1 VLTCQPALHDATLL
15 HATSNWACAH
25 VRSVFLEASFFMK
38 SQPDAAGRTAAE
50 VVTQLPVPSRLGMLR
65 FERLNEAN
73 WALLYLDPNCE
84 KQFGL
89 PAVELCALIGSPYA
103 SLMEP
108 EARYQLHDAVQLQ
121 LNNSPYYLVRYTLHT
136 NKGALGVLEL
146 GEGYKQHN
154 RHLLR
159 GYLMVVDG
167 LFDDS
172 EQQFGPDLETQNSR
186 LQIALELN
194 QRAQHEQL
202 LHLERVRAQQ
212 GLILRLARHRYSTSN
227 SLQEAAG
234 LITKSACEIYDIAC
248 ASIWNLVDQRLEPIA
263 EYRRSTGEYL
273 LPEPI
278 DASVFPSYLEA
289 LHNSRAIDANDAQ
302 HDPRTRE
309 MADSFRPRDISA
321 ILDASIRI
329 DGQVVGVLCLEQT
342 GTPRE
347 WQSDEIAFAGE
358 LADQFAQ
365 VISNH
370 NRRTATSALHL
381 FQRAVEQSANAFL
394 LVNCDGVVEYVNP
407 SFTAITQYTTEEVH
421 GQRLSELPALEN
433 LNELLLDANSSLTKS
448 NSWQGE
454 FKSRRKNLEPYWGQ
468 LSISKVY
475 GDNRELTH
483 YIGIY
488 EDITQSKLAQ
498 QRIERLAYTDNLT
511 NLGNRPAFIR
521 NLDERF
527 ARDCDIPISLLLVDI
542 DNFKRI
548 NDSLGHQTGDKLL
561 ISLARRLR
569 NSLNPSG
576 ILARFASNEFAILL
590 DDTDLDAGQ
599 QVASSVL
606 RTLDKPMFV
615 DNQLIS
621 VTASVGLACAP
632 LHGHDPQTLM
642 KNAGLAL
649 HKAKANG
656 KHQVQVFTEALNAEA
671 SYKLFV
677 ENNLRRALT
686 QNELEV
692 FYQPKLCLRTG
703 RLLGMEALLRWNH
716 PERGMIRPDQ
726 FISVAEETG
735 LIIPIGKWVAR
746 QACRMSKE
754 LTAAGFGRLQVAIN
768 LSPKQFSDPELVA
781 SIATI
786 LQEEN
791 LDASLL
797 ELELTE
803 GLLLEATED
812 TRQQLDSLKKLGL
825 SLAMDDFGT
834 GYSSF
839 SYLKKFPI
847 DVIKIDRSFIRDIP
861 DDQDDMEI
869 TSAVIAMAHNL
880 KLKVVAEGIETAEQ
894 LAFLRRHRC
903 DVGQGY
909 LFDRPIPGEELVEK
923 LRRYPRGPL
932 A

>member
-1 VLTCQPALHDATLL
+1 
-15 HATSNWACAH
+15 
-25 VRSVFLEASFFMK
+25 MK
-38 SQPDAAGRTAAE
+38 SQPDATSRSVAE

-65 FERLNEAN
+65 FERLNEAS
-73 WALLYLDPNCE
+73 WAMLFLDPGCE
-84 KQFGL
+84 RQFGL
-89 PAVELCALIGSPYA
+89 AAVELCALVGSPYA

-108 EARYQLHDAVQLQ
+108 EARYKLHDAIQAQLAER
-121 LNNSPYYLVRYTLHT
+121 PYYLVRYTLHSSQGPL
-136 NKGALGVLEL
+136 NLLEL
-146 GEGYKQHN
+146 GEAYKQHT
-154 RHLLR
+154 RQLLR
-159 GYLMVVDG
+159 GYLLVLGTQPGEAAD
-167 LFDDS
+167 LSPS
-172 EQQFGPDLETQNSR
+172 ELETRNNR
-186 LQIALELN
+186 LQIALQLN
-194 QRAQHEQL
+194 QQAQQEQL
-202 LHLERVRAQQ
+202 EHLERVRAQQ
-212 GLILRLARHRYSTSN
+212 DLILRLARQRYSAEN
-227 SLQEAAG
+227 SLQEAAE
-234 LITKSACEIYDIAC
+234 LITRSACEIYRIDC
-248 ASIWNLVDQRLEPIA
+248 ASIWYLEEQRLEPISA
-263 EYRRSTGEYL
+263 FYRESQAHC

-278 DASVFPSYLEA
+278 DASRFPDYLEA
-289 LHNSRAIDANDAQ
+289 LHTSRAIDAHNAN

-309 MADSFRPRDISA
+309 MAESLRPRDINA
-321 ILDASIRI
+321 MLDASIRI
-329 DGQVVGVLCLEQT
+329 DGQVVGVLCLEQS
-342 GTPRE
+342 GSPRA

-365 VISNH
+365 VINNH
-370 NRRTATSALHL
+370 KRRTATSALHL

-394 LVNCDGVVEYVNP
+394 LVNRDGVVEYVNP
-407 SFTAITQYTTEEVH
+407 SFTAITQYSTEEVH
-421 GQRLSELPALEN
+421 GHRLSELSALEN
-433 LNELLLDANSSLTKS
+433 LSELLFDSPSSLAMG

-511 NLGNRPAFIR
+511 SLGNRPAFIR
-521 NLDERF
+521 SLDERF
-527 ARDCDIPISLLLVDI
+527 ERDSDSPICLLLVDI

-569 NSLNPSG
+569 NSLSPGGS
-576 ILARFASNEFAILL
+576 LARFASNEFAVLL
-590 DDTDLDAGQ
+590 EDTALESGQ
-599 QVASSVL
+599 QTAQLLL

-615 DNQLIS
+615 DNQLIN
-621 VTASVGLACAP
+621 VTGSVGLACAP
-632 LHGHDPQTLM
+632 LHGRDPQTLM

-692 FYQPKLCLRTG
+692 FYQPKLCLRSG
-703 RLLGMEALLRWNH
+703 RLLGLEALLRWNH

-746 QACRMSKE
+746 QACRMSQE
-754 LTAAGFGRLQVAIN
+754 LSAMGLGNLQVAIN
-768 LSPKQFSDPELVA
+768 LSPKQFSDPDLVA
-781 SIATI
+781 SIANI
-786 LQEEN
+786 LKEEA
-791 LDASLL
+791 LPPHLL

-812 TRQQLDSLKKLGL
+812 THRQLDQLKQLGL
-825 SLAMDDFGT
+825 TLAMDDFGT
-834 GYSSF
+834 GYSSL

-847 DVIKIDRSFIRDIP
+847 DIIKIDRSFIHEIP
-861 DDQDDMEI
+861 DNQDDMEI
-869 TSAVIAMAHNL
+869 TSAVVAMAHNL
-880 KLKVVAEGIETAEQ
+880 KLKVVAEGIETAAQ

-909 LFDRPIPGEELVEK
+909 LFDRPIPGAELIAK
-923 LRRYPRGPL
+923 LQRYPRGPI

>member
-1 VLTCQPALHDATLL
+1 
-15 HATSNWACAH
+15 
-25 VRSVFLEASFFMK
+25 MK
-38 SQPDAAGRTAAE
+38 SQPDVARMAAE

-65 FERLNEAN
+65 FERLNEAS

-84 KQFGL
+84 RQFGL
-89 PAVELCALIGSPYA
+89 PAVELCALIGTPYA

-108 EARYQLHDAVQLQ
+108 QARYQLHDAIQQQLTQ
-121 LNNSPYYLVRYTLHT
+121 SSHYLVRYTLHT
-136 NKGALGVLEL
+136 SDGPLSLLEM
-146 GEGYKQHN
+146 GEAYKQHN

-167 LFDDS
+167 LFSDTAA
-172 EQQFGPDLETQNSR
+172 PAPTADLENQNSR

-194 QRAQHEQL
+194 QRAQQEQL
-202 LHLERVRAQQ
+202 QHLERVRAQQ
-212 GLILRLARHRYSTSN
+212 ELILLLARQRYTTPN
-227 SLQEAAG
+227 SLQEAAE
-234 LITKSACEIYDIAC
+234 LITRSACDIYRIDC
-248 ASIWNLVDQRLEPIA
+248 ASIWHLEGQHLVPISAYHRADQQHRLPQA
-263 EYRRSTGEYL
+263 
-273 LPEPI
+273 I
-278 DASVFPSYLEA
+278 DASGFPDYLEA
-289 LHNSRAIDANDAQ
+289 LHSSRAIDATHAQ
-302 HDPRTRE
+302 RDPRTRE
-309 MADSFRPRDISA
+309 MAESLRANDIHA
-321 ILDASIRI
+321 MLDASIRV
-329 DGQVVGVLCLEQT
+329 DGQVVGVLCLEQS
-342 GTPRE
+342 GSSRA

-365 VISNH
+365 VINNH

-407 SFTAITQYTTEEVH
+407 SFTAITQYSAEEVH
-421 GQRLSELPALEN
+421 GHRLAQLPALEN
-433 LNELLLDANSSLTKS
+433 LSELLFDAPSALAKS

-488 EDITQSKLAQ
+488 EDITQTKLAQ

-527 ARDCDIPISLLLVDI
+527 ARDSDSPISLLLVDI

-569 NSLNPSG
+569 NSLSSG
-576 ILARFASNEFAILL
+576 GSLARFASNEFAVLL
-590 DDTDLDAGQ
+590 DDADLETGQ
-599 QVASSVL
+599 QVASQL
-606 RTLDKPMFV
+606 LATLDKPMFV

-621 VTASVGLACAP
+621 VTGSVGLACAP
-632 LHGHDPQTLM
+632 LHGRDPQTLM
-642 KNAGLAL
+642 RNAGLAL

-686 QNELEV
+686 QNELDV
-692 FYQPKLCLRTG
+692 FYQPKLCLRSG

-716 PERGMIRPDQ
+716 PEKGMIRPDQ

-735 LIIPIGKWVAR
+735 LIIPIGKWIAR
-746 QACRMSKE
+746 QACRMSRQ
-754 LTAAGFGRLQVAIN
+754 LSAAGMGNLQVAIN
-768 LSPKQFSDPELVA
+768 LSPKQFSDPDLVT

-786 LQEEN
+786 LKEEQLPAN
-791 LDASLL
+791 LL

-812 TRQQLDSLKKLGL
+812 TRLQLDQLKSFGL
-825 SLAMDDFGT
+825 TLAMDDFGT
-834 GYSSF
+834 GYSSL

-847 DVIKIDRSFIRDIP
+847 DIIKIDRSFIHEIP
-861 DDQDDMEI
+861 DNQDDMGI

-909 LFDRPIPGEELVEK
+909 LFDRPIPGAELLTMLK
-923 LRRYPRGPL
+923 RYPRGPI

>member
-1 VLTCQPALHDATLL
+1 
-15 HATSNWACAH
+15 
-25 VRSVFLEASFFMK
+25 MK
-38 SQPDAAGRTAAE
+38 SQPDAASRMAAE

-73 WALLYLDPNCE
+73 WALLFLDPNCE
-84 KQFGL
+84 RQFGL
-89 PAVELCALIGSPYA
+89 PAAELCALVGSPYA

-108 EARYQLHDAVQLQ
+108 EARYQLHDSIQLQ
-121 LNNSPYYLVRYTLHT
+121 LANKPHYLVRYTLHT
-136 NKGALGVLEL
+136 SSGPLALLEL
-146 GEGYKQHN
+146 GEPYKQHN
-154 RHLLR
+154 RQLLR
-159 GYLMVVDG
+159 GYLLVVEALVGELLPDDG
-167 LFDDS
+167 
-172 EQQFGPDLETQNSR
+172 DLETQNNR
-186 LQIALELN
+186 LQAALELN
-194 QRAQHEQL
+194 QRAQQEQL
-202 LHLERVRAQQ
+202 QHLERVRAQQ
-212 GLILRLARHRYSTSN
+212 DLILRLARQRYSTN
-227 SLQEAAG
+227 NPLQEAG
-234 LITKSACEIYDIAC
+234 QLITRSACEIYGISGARL
-248 ASIWNLVDQRLEPIA
+248 WNLVGQRLESIA
-263 EYRRSTGEYL
+263 AYDVASDEYRQ
-273 LPEPI
+273 PAPI
-278 DASVFPSYLEA
+278 DISHYPNYLDA
-289 LHNSRAIDANDAQ
+289 LHTSRAVDVNDTAS
-302 HDPRTRE
+302 DPRTLE
-309 MADSFRPRDISA
+309 MADMLQAQGINA
-321 ILDASIRI
+321 VLDASIRI

-342 GTPRE
+342 GATRP

-365 VISNH
+365 VINNH
-370 NRRTATSALHL
+370 NRRAATSALHL

-407 SFTAITQYTTEEVH
+407 SFTAITQYSTEEVH
-421 GQRLSELPALEN
+421 GQRLSQLPALEN
-433 LNELLLDANSSLTKS
+433 LSEILFDAPSSLANS

-511 NLGNRPAFIR
+511 SLGNRPAFIR

-527 ARDCDIPISLLLVDI
+527 ARDSNTPISLLLVDI

-569 NSLNPSG
+569 NSLSPSG
-576 ILARFASNEFAILL
+576 SLARFASNEFAVLL
-590 DDTDLDAGQ
+590 DDTDLETGHQTAV
-599 QVASSVL
+599 QVL
-606 RTLDKPMFV
+606 KTLDKPMFV
-615 DNQLIS
+615 DNQLIN
-621 VTASVGLACAP
+621 VTGSVGLACAP
-632 LHGHDPQTLM
+632 LHGRDPQTLM

-716 PERGMIRPDQ
+716 PEKGMIRPDQ

-735 LIIPIGKWVAR
+735 LIIPIGKWIAR
-746 QACRMSKE
+746 QACRMTKTLS
-754 LTAAGFGRLQVAIN
+754 AAGLGQLQVAIN
-768 LSPKQFSDPELVA
+768 LSPKQFSDPDLVA
-781 SIATI
+781 SIAHI
-786 LQEEN
+786 LKEEA
-791 LDASLL
+791 LDPALL

-803 GLLLEATED
+803 GLLLEATDD
-812 TRQQLDSLKKLGL
+812 THQQLDQLKALGL
-825 SLAMDDFGT
+825 TLAMDDFGT
-834 GYSSF
+834 GYSSL

-847 DVIKIDRSFIRDIP
+847 DIIKIDRSFIHEIP
-861 DDQDDMEI
+861 DNQDDMEI

-894 LAFLRRHRC
+894 LSFLRRHRC

-909 LFDRPIPGEELVEK
+909 LFDRPIPSHELLRK
-923 LRRYPRGPL
+923 LKRYPRGPV

>member
-1 VLTCQPALHDATLL
+1 
-15 HATSNWACAH
+15 
-25 VRSVFLEASFFMK
+25 MK
-38 SQPDAAGRTAAE
+38 SQTDAAGRSAAE

-73 WALLYLDPNCE
+73 WALLFLDPNCE
-84 KQFGL
+84 KQLGL
-89 PAVELCALIGSPYA
+89 PAVDLCALIGSPYA

-108 EARYQLHDAVQLQ
+108 EARYQLHDDIQQQLAS
-121 LNNSPYYLVRYTLHT
+121 SPNYLIRYTLHSP
-136 NKGALGVLEL
+136 KGPLGLLEI
-146 GEGYKQHN
+146 GEAYKQHN

-159 GYLMVVDG
+159 GYFLIVEG
-167 LFDDS
+167 LVTSGEPVTDS
-172 EQQFGPDLETQNSR
+172 DLETRNLR

-194 QRAQHEQL
+194 QRAQRDQFA
-202 LHLERVRAQQ
+202 HLERVRAQQ
-212 GLILRLARHRYSTSN
+212 DLILRLTRHRYTTAN
-227 SLQEAAG
+227 TLLEAAE
-234 LITKSACEIYDIAC
+234 LITKSACDIYDVDHV
-248 ASIWNLVDQRLEPIA
+248 SIWNLNDKRLEPITDYSR
-263 EYRRSTGEYL
+263 ETGDYQSRTPVDISPYPTYL
-273 LPEPI
+273 Q
-278 DASVFPSYLEA
+278 A
-289 LHNSRAIDANDAQ
+289 LNTSRAIDASNIQ
-302 HDPRTRE
+302 TDPRTCE
-309 MADSFRPRDISA
+309 MAKSLNPGETKA
-321 ILDASIRI
+321 VLDASIRI
-329 DGQVVGVLCLEQT
+329 DGQVIGVLCLEESGST
-342 GTPRE
+342 RE

-365 VISNH
+365 VINNH
-370 NRRTATSALHL
+370 NRRAATNALHL

-394 LVNCDGVVEYVNP
+394 LVNCNGVVEYVNP
-407 SFTAITQYTTEEVH
+407 SFTAITQYSSEEVSGH
-421 GQRLSELPALEN
+421 KLSELPALEN
-433 LNELLLDANSSLTKS
+433 LNQLLLEANSSLTNS

-527 ARDCDIPISLLLVDI
+527 ARDTDTPMSLLLVDI

-569 NSLNPSG
+569 NTLSPSDV
-576 ILARFASNEFAILL
+576 LARFASNEFAVLI
-590 DDTDLDAGQ
+590 DNTDQEAGQ
-599 QVASSVL
+599 ATATQVLA
-606 RTLDKPMFV
+606 TLDKPMFV

-621 VTASVGLACAP
+621 VTGSVGLACAP
-632 LHGHDPQTLM
+632 LHGRDPQTLM

-692 FYQPKLCLRTG
+692 FYQPKLCLLTG

-716 PERGMIRPDQ
+716 PEKGMIRPDQ

-746 QACRMSKE
+746 QSCRMSKD
-754 LTAAGFGRLQVAIN
+754 LTAAGFGNLQVAIN
-768 LSPKQFSDPELVA
+768 VSPKQFSDPELVS
-781 SIATI
+781 SIAAI
-786 LQEEN
+786 LKEEE
-791 LDASLL
+791 LDPSLL

-861 DDQDDMEI
+861 DDEDDMEI

-880 KLKVVAEGIETAEQ
+880 KLKVVAEGIETAAQ
-894 LAFLRRHRC
+894 LTFLRRHRC

-909 LFDRPIPGEELVEK
+909 LFDRPIPGEELIEK
-923 LRRYPRGPL
+923 LKRYPRRPS

>member
-1 VLTCQPALHDATLL
+1 
-15 HATSNWACAH
+15 
-25 VRSVFLEASFFMK
+25 MK
-38 SQPDAAGRTAAE
+38 SQPDVARTASE

-65 FERLNEAN
+65 FERLNEAS

-84 KQFGL
+84 RQFGL
-89 PAVELCALIGSPYA
+89 PAVELCSLLGSPYA

-108 EARYQLHDAVQLQ
+108 QARYQLHDTIQQQLSA
-121 LNNSPYYLVRYTLHT
+121 SPHYQVRYTLHT
-136 NKGALGVLEL
+136 HDGPLNVLEL
-146 GEGYKQHN
+146 GEAYRQHN

-167 LFDDS
+167 LS
-172 EQQFGPDLETQNSR
+172 SSSAQMPAIDLEDQNSR

-194 QRAQHEQL
+194 QRAQKEQL
-202 LHLERVRAQQ
+202 QHLERVRAQQ
-212 GLILRLARHRYSTSN
+212 ELILLLARQRYSSGN
-227 SLQEAAG
+227 SLQEAAE
-234 LITKSACEIYDIAC
+234 LITRSACDIYQIDC
-248 ASIWNLVDQRLEPIA
+248 ASIWNLEGQRLIPISA
-263 EYRRSTGEYL
+263 YQRAKQRHH
-273 LPEPI
+273 LPQPI
-278 DASVFPSYLEA
+278 DASGFPDYLEA
-289 LHNSRAIDANDAQ
+289 LHTSRAIDATNAMR
-302 HDPRTRE
+302 DPRTRE
-309 MADSFRPRDISA
+309 MVESLRPMDIHA
-321 ILDASIRI
+321 MLDASIRI
-329 DGQVVGVLCLEQT
+329 DGQVVGVLCLEQSA
-342 GTPRE
+342 GTRE
-347 WQSDEIAFAGE
+347 WLSDEIAFAGE

-365 VISNH
+365 VINNH
-370 NRRTATSALHL
+370 NRRAATSALHL

-407 SFTAITQYTTEEVH
+407 SFTAITQYSTEEVH
-421 GQRLSELPALEN
+421 GHRLAQLPALEN
-433 LNELLLDANSSLTKS
+433 LSELLFDAPSSLAKS

-488 EDITQSKLAQ
+488 EDITQTKLAQ

-527 ARDCDIPISLLLVDI
+527 ARDSDTPISLLLVDI

-569 NSLNPSG
+569 NSLSAG
-576 ILARFASNEFAILL
+576 GSLARFASNEFAVLL
-590 DDTDLDAGQ
+590 DDTDLEAGQ
-599 QVASSVL
+599 QMAIQL
-606 RTLDKPMFV
+606 LTTLDKPMFV

-621 VTASVGLACAP
+621 VTGSVGLACAP
-632 LHGHDPQTLM
+632 LHGRDPQTLM
-642 KNAGLAL
+642 RNAGLAL

-656 KHQVQVFTEALNAEA
+656 KHQVQIFTEALNAEA

-686 QNELEV
+686 QNELDV
-692 FYQPKLCLRTG
+692 FYQPKLCLRSG

-716 PERGMIRPDQ
+716 PEKGMIRPDQ

-746 QACRMSKE
+746 QACRMSKQ
-754 LTAAGFGRLQVAIN
+754 LSAAGLGDLQVAIN
-768 LSPKQFSDPELVA
+768 LSPKQFSDPDLVA
-781 SIATI
+781 SIGTI
-786 LQEEN
+786 LREEQ
-791 LDASLL
+791 LPASLL

-812 TRQQLDSLKKLGL
+812 TRLQLDQLKSLGL
-825 SLAMDDFGT
+825 TLAMDDFGT
-834 GYSSF
+834 GYSSL

-847 DVIKIDRSFIRDIP
+847 DIIKIDRSFIHEIP
-861 DDQDDMEI
+861 DNQDDMEI

-880 KLKVVAEGIETAEQ
+880 KLKVVAEGIETAAQ

-909 LFDRPIPGEELVEK
+909 LFDRPIPGAELLNK
-923 LRRYPRGPL
+923 LKRYPRGPI

>member
-1 VLTCQPALHDATLL
+1 
-15 HATSNWACAH
+15 
-25 VRSVFLEASFFMK
+25 M
-38 SQPDAAGRTAAE
+38 
-50 VVTQLPVPSRLGMLR
+50 
-65 FERLNEAN
+65 
-73 WALLYLDPNCE
+73 
-84 KQFGL
+84 
-89 PAVELCALIGSPYA
+89 
-103 SLMEP
+103 
-108 EARYQLHDAVQLQ
+108 
-121 LNNSPYYLVRYTLHT
+121 
-136 NKGALGVLEL
+136 
-146 GEGYKQHN
+146 
-154 RHLLR
+154 
-159 GYLMVVDG
+159 
-167 LFDDS
+167 
-172 EQQFGPDLETQNSR
+172 
-186 LQIALELN
+186 
-194 QRAQHEQL
+194 
-202 LHLERVRAQQ
+202 
-212 GLILRLARHRYSTSN
+212 
-227 SLQEAAG
+227 
-234 LITKSACEIYDIAC
+234 
-248 ASIWNLVDQRLEPIA
+248 
-263 EYRRSTGEYL
+263 
-273 LPEPI
+273 
-278 DASVFPSYLEA
+278 
-289 LHNSRAIDANDAQ
+289 
-302 HDPRTRE
+302 
-309 MADSFRPRDISA
+309 
-321 ILDASIRI
+321 
-329 DGQVVGVLCLEQT
+329 
-342 GTPRE
+342 
-347 WQSDEIAFAGE
+347 
-358 LADQFAQ
+358 
-365 VISNH
+365 
-370 NRRTATSALHL
+370 
-381 FQRAVEQSANAFL
+381 
-394 LVNCDGVVEYVNP
+394 LVNCNGVVEYVNP
-407 SFTAITQYTTEEVH
+407 SFTAITQYSSEEVS
-421 GQRLSELPALEN
+421 GNKLSELPALEN
-433 LNELLLDANSSLTKS
+433 LNQLLLEANSSLTSS

-527 ARDCDIPISLLLVDI
+527 ARDTDTPMSLLLVDI

-569 NSLNPSG
+569 NTLSPTDV
-576 ILARFASNEFAILL
+576 LARFASNEFAVLL
-590 DDTDLDAGQ
+590 DNTGQEAGQ
-599 QVASSVL
+599 ATASQVLA
-606 RTLDKPMFV
+606 TLDKPMFV

-621 VTASVGLACAP
+621 VTGSVGLACAP
-632 LHGHDPQTLM
+632 LHGRDPQTLM

-692 FYQPKLCLRTG
+692 FYQPKLCLLTG

-716 PERGMIRPDQ
+716 PEKGMIRPDQ

-746 QACRMSKE
+746 QSCRMSKD
-754 LTAAGFGRLQVAIN
+754 LTAAGFGNLQVAIN
-768 LSPKQFSDPELVA
+768 VSPKQFSDPELVS
-781 SIATI
+781 SIAAI
-786 LQEEN
+786 LKEEQ
-791 LDASLL
+791 LDPSLL

-861 DDQDDMEI
+861 DDEDDMEI

-880 KLKVVAEGIETAEQ
+880 KLKVVAEGIETAAQ

-909 LFDRPIPGEELVEK
+909 LFDRPIPGEELIEK
-923 LRRYPRGPL
+923 LTRYPRRPS

>member
-1 VLTCQPALHDATLL
+1 
-15 HATSNWACAH
+15 
-25 VRSVFLEASFFMK
+25 MK
-38 SQPDAAGRTAAE
+38 SQPDVARMAAE

-65 FERLNEAN
+65 FERLNEAS

-84 KQFGL
+84 RQFGL
-89 PAVELCALIGSPYA
+89 PAVELCALLGTPYA

-108 EARYQLHDAVQLQ
+108 QARYQLHDIIQQQLTQ
-121 LNNSPYYLVRYTLHT
+121 SPHYLVRYTLHT
-136 NKGALGVLEL
+136 SDGPLSLLEM
-146 GEGYKQHN
+146 GEAYKQHN

-167 LFDDS
+167 LFS
-172 EQQFGPDLETQNSR
+172 ELPLPVPTEDLESQNSR

-194 QRAQHEQL
+194 QRAQQEQL
-202 LHLERVRAQQ
+202 QHLERVRAQQ
-212 GLILRLARHRYSTSN
+212 ELILLLARQRYTANN
-227 SLQEAAG
+227 SLQEAAE
-234 LITKSACEIYDIAC
+234 LITRSACDIYQIDC
-248 ASIWNLVDQRLEPIA
+248 ASIWNLEDQRLVPISA
-263 EYRRSTGEYL
+263 YHRDNQQHH

-278 DASVFPSYLEA
+278 DASRFPDYLEA
-289 LHNSRAIDANDAQ
+289 LQSSRAIDATNAMR
-302 HDPRTRE
+302 DPRTRE
-309 MADSFRPRDISA
+309 MAENLRNRDIHA
-321 ILDASIRI
+321 MLDASIRV
-329 DGQVVGVLCLEQT
+329 DGQVVGVLCLEQC
-342 GTPRE
+342 GSPRD
-347 WQSDEIAFAGE
+347 WQADEIAFAGE

-365 VISNH
+365 VINNH

-407 SFTAITQYTTEEVH
+407 SFTAITQYSAEEVH
-421 GQRLSELPALEN
+421 GHRLAQLPALEN
-433 LNELLLDANSSLTKS
+433 LSELLFDAPSSLAKS

-488 EDITQSKLAQ
+488 EDITQTKLAQ

-527 ARDCDIPISLLLVDI
+527 ARDSDSPISLLLVDI

-569 NSLNPSG
+569 NSLSASG
-576 ILARFASNEFAILL
+576 SLARFASNEFAVLL
-590 DDTDLDAGQ
+590 DDTDLESGQ
-599 QVASSVL
+599 QVASQL
-606 RTLDKPMFV
+606 LATLDKPMFV

-621 VTASVGLACAP
+621 VTGSVGLACAP
-632 LHGHDPQTLM
+632 LHGRDPQTLM
-642 KNAGLAL
+642 RNAGLAL

-686 QNELEV
+686 QNELDV
-692 FYQPKLCLRTG
+692 FYQPKLCLRSG

-716 PERGMIRPDQ
+716 PEKGMIRPDQ

-735 LIIPIGKWVAR
+735 LIIPIGKWIAR
-746 QACRMSKE
+746 QACRMSKQ
-754 LTAAGFGRLQVAIN
+754 LSAAGMGNLQVAIN
-768 LSPKQFSDPELVA
+768 LSPKQFSDPDLVA

-786 LQEEN
+786 LKEEELPAN
-791 LDASLL
+791 LL

-812 TRQQLDSLKKLGL
+812 TRLQLDQLKSFGL
-825 SLAMDDFGT
+825 TLAMDDFGT
-834 GYSSF
+834 GYSSL

-847 DVIKIDRSFIRDIP
+847 DIIKIDRSFIHEIP
-861 DDQDDMEI
+861 DNQDDMEI

-880 KLKVVAEGIETAEQ
+880 KLKVVAEGIETSEQ

-903 DVGQGY
+903 DVGHGY
-909 LFDRPIPGEELVEK
+909 LFDRPIPGAELLEK
-923 LRRYPRGPL
+923 LKRYPRGPI

>member
-1 VLTCQPALHDATLL
+1 
-15 HATSNWACAH
+15 
-25 VRSVFLEASFFMK
+25 MK
-38 SQPDAAGRTAAE
+38 SQPDAAGRTAVE

-65 FERLNEAN
+65 FERLNEAS

-84 KQFGL
+84 KQFGV
-89 PAVELCALIGSPYA
+89 PAVDLCALIGSPYA

-108 EARYQLHDAVQLQ
+108 EVRYQMHDSVQHQ
-121 LNNSPYYLVRYTLHT
+121 LADSPFYQIRYTLHCA
-136 NKGALGVLEL
+136 KGAISLLEV
-146 GEGYKQHN
+146 GEGYRQHN
-154 RHLLR
+154 RDLLR
-159 GYLMVVDG
+159 GYLMVVEG
-167 LFDDS
+167 LFADNDPS
-172 EQQFGPDLETQNSR
+172 NATDLDTQNNR
-186 LQIALELN
+186 LHVALELN
-194 QRAQHEQL
+194 QRAQQDQL
-202 LHLERVRAQQ
+202 QHLERVRAQQ
-212 GLILRLARHRYSTSN
+212 SLILRLARHRYSTHDSV
-227 SLQEAAG
+227 QEAAK
-234 LITKSACEIYDIAC
+234 LITQSACEIYDISS
-248 ASIWNLVDQRLEPIA
+248 ASIWDLSGSHLEPIA
-263 EYRRSTGEYL
+263 AFHRDTSEFIQPKG
-273 LPEPI
+273 I
-278 DASVFPSYLEA
+278 DLTNFPNYLEA
-289 LHNSRAIDANDAQ
+289 LHTSRAIDANDVM
-302 HDPRTRE
+302 HDPRTSE
-309 MADSFRPRDISA
+309 LAEKLRPKDINA

-329 DGQVVGVLCLEQT
+329 DGLVVGVLCLEQI
-342 GTPRE
+342 GISRP
-347 WQSDEIAFAGE
+347 WQSDEIAFSGE

-365 VISNH
+365 VINNH
-370 NRRTATSALHL
+370 NRRAATSALHL

-394 LVNCDGVVEYVNP
+394 LVNCNGVVEYVNP

-421 GQRLSELPALEN
+421 GHRLSELPALEN
-433 LNELLLDANSSLTKS
+433 LNELLIDANSSLDTS

-475 GDNRELTH
+475 GDDRELTH

-488 EDITQSKLAQ
+488 EDITQTKAAQ

-511 NLGNRPAFIR
+511 SLGNRPAFIR

-527 ARDCDIPISLLLVDI
+527 ARDSDTPISLLLVDI

-569 NSLNPSG
+569 NSLSPSG
-576 ILARFASNEFAILL
+576 SLARFASNEFAVLL
-590 DDTDLDAGQ
+590 DDTDVEAGMQ
-599 QVASSVL
+599 IAAQVL
-606 RTLDKPMFV
+606 KTLDKPMFV

-621 VTASVGLACAP
+621 VTGSVGLACAP
-632 LHGHDPQTLM
+632 IHGGDPQTLM

-692 FYQPKLCLRTG
+692 FYQPKLCLRSG

-716 PERGMIRPDQ
+716 PEKGMIRPDQ

-754 LTAAGFGRLQVAIN
+754 LTAAGLNHLHVAIN
-768 LSPKQFSDPELVA
+768 VSPKQFSDPDLVT
-781 SIATI
+781 SIANI
-786 LQEEN
+786 LKEER
-791 LDASLL
+791 LPATML

-803 GLLLEATED
+803 GLLLEATDD
-812 TRQQLDSLKKLGL
+812 TRQQLDFFKQLGL
-825 SLAMDDFGT
+825 TLAMDDFGT
-834 GYSSF
+834 GYSSL

-861 DDQDDMEI
+861 DNQDDMEI

-880 KLKVVAEGIETAEQ
+880 KLKVVAEGIETVEQ

-909 LFDRPIPGEELVEK
+909 LFDRPIPGSDLIDK

-932 A
+932 ADPLTC

>member
-1 VLTCQPALHDATLL
+1 
-15 HATSNWACAH
+15 
-25 VRSVFLEASFFMK
+25 MK
-38 SQPDAAGRTAAE
+38 SQPDVARLAAE

-65 FERLNEAN
+65 FERLNEAS

-84 KQFGL
+84 RQFGL
-89 PAVELCALIGSPYA
+89 PAVELCALIGTPYA

-108 EARYQLHDAVQLQ
+108 QARYQLHDTIQQQLTQ
-121 LNNSPYYLVRYTLHT
+121 SAHYLVRYTLHT
-136 NKGALGVLEL
+136 SEGPLSVLEM
-146 GEGYKQHN
+146 GEAYKQHN

-167 LFDDS
+167 LFS
-172 EQQFGPDLETQNSR
+172 EIPAPTAELESQNTR

-194 QRAQHEQL
+194 QHAQQVQL
-202 LHLERVRAQQ
+202 QHLERVRAQQ
-212 GLILRLARHRYSTSN
+212 ELILLLARQRYTTNN
-227 SLQEAAG
+227 SLQEAAE
-234 LITKSACEIYDIAC
+234 LITRSACDIYQIDC
-248 ASIWNLVDQRLEPIA
+248 ASIWNLEEQRLVPISAYNRADQRHH
-263 EYRRSTGEYL
+263 

-278 DASVFPSYLEA
+278 DASGFPDYLEA
-289 LHNSRAIDANDAQ
+289 LHTSRAIDATNAMR
-302 HDPRTRE
+302 DPRTRE
-309 MADSFRPRDISA
+309 MADSLRAKNIYA
-321 ILDASIRI
+321 MLDASIRI
-329 DGQVVGVLCLEQT
+329 DGQVVGVLCLEQ
-342 GTPRE
+342 GGSVRA
-347 WQSDEIAFAGE
+347 WQADEIAFAGE

-365 VISNH
+365 VINNH

-407 SFTAITQYTTEEVH
+407 SFTAITQYSAEEVH
-421 GQRLSELPALEN
+421 GHRLAHLPALEN
-433 LNELLLDANSSLTKS
+433 LSELLFDAPSSLAKS

-488 EDITQSKLAQ
+488 EDITQTKLAQ

-527 ARDCDIPISLLLVDI
+527 ARDSDTPISLLLVDI

-569 NSLNPSG
+569 NSLSAG
-576 ILARFASNEFAILL
+576 GSLARFASNEFAVLL
-590 DDTDLDAGQ
+590 DDTDQESGQ
-599 QVASSVL
+599 QVASQL
-606 RTLDKPMFV
+606 LATLDKPMFV

-621 VTASVGLACAP
+621 VTGSVGLACAP
-632 LHGHDPQTLM
+632 LHGRDPQTLM
-642 KNAGLAL
+642 RNAGLAL

-686 QNELEV
+686 QNELDV
-692 FYQPKLCLRTG
+692 FYQPKLCLRSG

-716 PERGMIRPDQ
+716 PEKGMIRPDQ

-746 QACRMSKE
+746 QSCRMSKQ
-754 LTAAGFGRLQVAIN
+754 LSAAGMGNLQVAIN
-768 LSPKQFSDPELVA
+768 LSPKQFSDPDLVA

-786 LQEEN
+786 LAEEG
-791 LDASLL
+791 LPADLL

-812 TRQQLDSLKKLGL
+812 TRLQLDQLKSLGL
-825 SLAMDDFGT
+825 TLAMDDFGT
-834 GYSSF
+834 GYSSL

-847 DVIKIDRSFIRDIP
+847 DIIKIDRSFIHEIP
-861 DDQDDMEI
+861 DNQDDMEI

-909 LFDRPIPGEELVEK
+909 LFDRPIPGSELMEK
-923 LRRYPRGPL
+923 LRRYPRGPI

>member
-1 VLTCQPALHDATLL
+1 
-15 HATSNWACAH
+15 
-25 VRSVFLEASFFMK
+25 MK
-38 SQPDAAGRTAAE
+38 SQPDAASRVAAE

-73 WALLYLDPNCE
+73 WAMLYLDPACE
-84 KQFGL
+84 RQFGL
-89 PAVELCALIGSPYA
+89 PAAELCALIDAPYA

-108 EARYQLHDAVQLQ
+108 EARYRLHDEIQLQ
-121 LNNSPYYLVRYTLHT
+121 LSNRGYYRVRYTLHT
-136 NKGALGVLEL
+136 QARALRLLEA
-146 GEGYKQHN
+146 GETFKQHN
-154 RHLLR
+154 RQLLR
-159 GYLMVVDG
+159 GFLTVLDD
-167 LFDDS
+167 DDS
-172 EQQFGPDLETQNSR
+172 DLDTDDLESRNNR
-186 LQIALELN
+186 LQLALQVN
-194 QRAQHEQL
+194 QRAQQEQL
-202 LHLERVRAQQ
+202 EHLERVRAQQ
-212 GLILRLARHRYSTSN
+212 DLILRLARQRYSSEN
-227 SLQEAAG
+227 SLLEAAQ
-234 LITKSACEIYDIAC
+234 LITRSACEIYKVDS
-248 ASIWNLVDQRLEPIA
+248 ASIWHLEEQRLEPISA
-263 EYRRSTGEYL
+263 WLRDEQAHR

-278 DASVFPSYLEA
+278 DASRFPDYLDA
-289 LHNSRAIDANDAQ
+289 LHASRAIDAHNAN
-302 HDPRTRE
+302 HDPRTRDLAE
-309 MADSFRPRDISA
+309 SLYADNNA
-321 ILDASIRI
+321 MLDASIRV

-342 GTPRE
+342 GQPRA

-365 VISNH
+365 VITNH
-370 NRRTATSALHL
+370 NRRTAASALHL
-381 FQRAVEQSANAFL
+381 FQRAVEQSASAFL
-394 LVNCDGVVEYVNP
+394 LVNRDGVVEYVNP
-407 SFTAITQYTTEEVH
+407 SFTAITQYSTEEVQGH
-421 GQRLSELPALEN
+421 HLAELPALEN
-433 LNELLLDANSSLTKS
+433 LSELLFDSPSSLAMG

-488 EDITQSKLAQ
+488 EDVTQTKLAQ

-521 NLDERF
+521 KLDERF
-527 ARDCDIPISLLLVDI
+527 ARDSENPICLLLVDI

-569 NSLNPSG
+569 NSLSVNG
-576 ILARFASNEFAILL
+576 VLARFASNEFAVLL
-590 DDTDLDAGQ
+590 DDTGLEDGQ
-599 QVASSVL
+599 GVALQLL

-615 DNQLIS
+615 DNQLIN

-632 LHGHDPQTLM
+632 LHGSDPTTLM

-656 KHQVQVFTEALNAEA
+656 KHQVQVFTEVLNAEA

-692 FYQPKLCLRTG
+692 FYQPKLCLRSG
-703 RLLGMEALLRWNH
+703 RLLGLEALLRWNH

-735 LIIPIGKWVAR
+735 LIIPIGKWVVR
-746 QACRMSKE
+746 QSCRMSQQ
-754 LTAAGFGRLQVAIN
+754 LQQAGMGCLHVAIN
-768 LSPKQFSDPELVA
+768 LSPKQFSDPDLVA
-781 SIATI
+781 SIGLI
-786 LQEEN
+786 LKEEG
-791 LDASLL
+791 LPPHLL

-812 TRQQLDSLKKLGL
+812 THRQLDELKALGL
-825 SLAMDDFGT
+825 TLAMDDFGT
-834 GYSSF
+834 GYSSL

-847 DVIKIDRSFIRDIP
+847 DIIKIDRSFINEIP
-861 DDQDDMEI
+861 DNQDDMEI
-869 TSAVIAMAHNL
+869 TSAVVAMAHNL
-880 KLKVVAEGIETAEQ
+880 KLKVVAEGIETPAQ

-909 LFDRPIPGEELVEK
+909 LFDRPIPGRELEEK
-923 LRRYPRGPL
+923 LKRYPRGPM

>member
-1 VLTCQPALHDATLL
+1 
-15 HATSNWACAH
+15 
-25 VRSVFLEASFFMK
+25 MK
-38 SQPDAAGRTAAE
+38 SQPDAASRMVAE

-65 FERLNEAN
+65 FERLNEPS
-73 WALLYLDPNCE
+73 WALLFLDPNCE
-84 KQFGL
+84 RQFGL
-89 PAVELCALIGSPYA
+89 PAVELCALVGSPYA

-108 EARYQLHDAVQLQ
+108 EARYQLHDAVQQQ
-121 LNNSPYYLVRYTLHT
+121 LTESTHYLIRYTLHT
-136 NKGALGVLEL
+136 ASGSLNLLEL
-146 GEGYKQHN
+146 GEAYKQHN

-159 GYLMVVDG
+159 GYLLVIDG
-167 LFDDS
+167 LFEDDPL
-172 EQQFGPDLETQNSR
+172 QPALDLETQNSR

-194 QRAQHEQL
+194 QRAQQEQL
-202 LHLERVRAQQ
+202 LHLDRVRAQQ
-212 GLILRLARHRYSTSN
+212 DLILLLTRQRYSSN
-227 SLQEAAG
+227 DSLREAAE
-234 LITKSACEIYDIAC
+234 LITRSACDIYQIDC
-248 ASIWNLVDQRLEPIA
+248 ASLWHLEGSMLVPISA
-263 EYRRSTGEYL
+263 YHRTKQEYL
-273 LPEPI
+273 LPQPI
-278 DASVFPSYLEA
+278 NVSVFPDYLDA
-289 LHNSRAIDANDAQ
+289 LHTGRAIDAHNAMR
-302 HDPRTRE
+302 DPRTRE
-309 MADSFRPRDISA
+309 MAESLRPRDVNA
-321 ILDASIRI
+321 MLDASIRV

-342 GTPRE
+342 GATRA

-407 SFTAITQYTTEEVH
+407 SFTAITQYSTEEVH

-433 LNELLLDANSSLTKS
+433 LSELLFDAPSALAKS

-488 EDITQSKLAQ
+488 EDITQTKLAQ

-527 ARDCDIPISLLLVDI
+527 ARDSDAPISLLLVDI

-569 NSLNPSG
+569 NSLIPSG
-576 ILARFASNEFAILL
+576 SLARFASNEFAVLL
-590 DDTDLDAGQ
+590 DNSDLTVGQ
-599 QVASSVL
+599 QVANQL
-606 RTLDKPMFV
+606 LATLDKPMFV

-621 VTASVGLACAP
+621 VTGSVGLACAP
-632 LHGHDPQTLM
+632 LHGRDPQTLM
-642 KNAGLAL
+642 RNAGLAL

-686 QNELEV
+686 QNELDV
-692 FYQPKLCLRTG
+692 FYQPKLCLRSG
-703 RLLGMEALLRWNH
+703 RLLGMEALLRWDH
-716 PERGMIRPDQ
+716 PEKGMIRPDQ

-735 LIIPIGKWVAR
+735 LIIPIGKWIAR
-746 QACRMSKE
+746 QACRMSKA
-754 LTAAGFGRLQVAIN
+754 LTAAGLGNLQVAIN
-768 LSPKQFSDPELVA
+768 LSPKQFSDPDLVA
-781 SIATI
+781 SIASI
-786 LQEEN
+786 LKEEA
-791 LDASLL
+791 LPAHLL

-812 TRQQLDSLKKLGL
+812 THLQLDQLKRLGL
-825 SLAMDDFGT
+825 TLAMDDFGT
-834 GYSSF
+834 GYSSL

-847 DVIKIDRSFIRDIP
+847 DIIKIDRSFIHEIP
-861 DDQDDMEI
+861 DNQDDMEI

-894 LAFLRRHRC
+894 LSFLRRHRC

-909 LFDRPIPGEELVEK
+909 LFDRPIPGNELIEK
-923 LRRYPRGPL
+923 LKRYPRGPI

>member
-1 VLTCQPALHDATLL
+1 
-15 HATSNWACAH
+15 
-25 VRSVFLEASFFMK
+25 MK
-38 SQPDAAGRTAAE
+38 SQPDVARMATE

-65 FERLNEAN
+65 FERLNEAS

-84 KQFGL
+84 RQLGL
-89 PAVELCALIGSPYA
+89 PAVELCALIGTPYA

-108 EARYQLHDAVQLQ
+108 LARYQLHDAIQQQLTQ
-121 LNNSPYYLVRYTLHT
+121 SPHYLVRYTLHT
-136 NKGALGVLEL
+136 HDGPLSLLEM
-146 GEGYKQHN
+146 GEAYKQHN

-167 LFDDS
+167 LFS
-172 EQQFGPDLETQNSR
+172 ETTAPAPTAELENQNSR

-194 QRAQHEQL
+194 QRAQQEQL
-202 LHLERVRAQQ
+202 QHLERVRAQQ
-212 GLILRLARHRYSTSN
+212 ELILLLARQRYTTPN
-227 SLQEAAG
+227 SLQEAAE
-234 LITKSACEIYDIAC
+234 LITRSACDIYQIDC
-248 ASIWNLVDQRLEPIA
+248 ASIWNLEDQRLVPISA
-263 EYRRSTGEYL
+263 YHRADQQHR
-273 LPEPI
+273 LPEAI
-278 DASVFPSYLEA
+278 DASDFPDYLEA
-289 LHNSRAIDANDAQ
+289 LHSSRAIDATHAQ
-302 HDPRTRE
+302 RDPRTRE
-309 MADSFRPRDISA
+309 MAESLRAKDIHA
-321 ILDASIRI
+321 MLDASIRV
-329 DGQVVGVLCLEQT
+329 DGQVVGVLCLEQS
-342 GTPRE
+342 GSSRA

-365 VISNH
+365 VINNH

-407 SFTAITQYTTEEVH
+407 SFTAITQYSAEEVH
-421 GQRLSELPALEN
+421 GHRLAQLPALEN
-433 LNELLLDANSSLTKS
+433 LSELLFDAPSALAKS

-488 EDITQSKLAQ
+488 EDITQTKLAQ

-527 ARDCDIPISLLLVDI
+527 ARDSDSPISLLLVDI

-569 NSLNPSG
+569 NSLSTG
-576 ILARFASNEFAILL
+576 GSLARFASNEFAVLL
-590 DDTDLDAGQ
+590 DDADLETGQ
-599 QVASSVL
+599 QVACQLLS
-606 RTLDKPMFV
+606 TLDKPMFV

-621 VTASVGLACAP
+621 VTGSVGLACAP
-632 LHGHDPQTLM
+632 LHGRDPQTLM
-642 KNAGLAL
+642 RNAGLAL

-686 QNELEV
+686 QNELDV
-692 FYQPKLCLRTG
+692 FYQPKLCLRSG

-716 PERGMIRPDQ
+716 PEKGMIRPDQ

-735 LIIPIGKWVAR
+735 LIIPIGKWIAR
-746 QACRMSKE
+746 QACRMSRK
-754 LTAAGFGRLQVAIN
+754 LSAAGMGNLQVAIN
-768 LSPKQFSDPELVA
+768 LSPKQFSDPDLVA

-786 LQEEN
+786 LKEEQLPAN
-791 LDASLL
+791 LL

-812 TRQQLDSLKKLGL
+812 TRLQLDQLKSFGL
-825 SLAMDDFGT
+825 TLAMDDFGT
-834 GYSSF
+834 GYSSL

-847 DVIKIDRSFIRDIP
+847 DIIKIDRSFIHEIP
-861 DDQDDMEI
+861 DNQDDMEI

-909 LFDRPIPGEELVEK
+909 LFDRPIPGAELLEK
-923 LRRYPRGPL
+923 LNRYPRGPI

>member
-1 VLTCQPALHDATLL
+1 
-15 HATSNWACAH
+15 
-25 VRSVFLEASFFMK
+25 MK
-38 SQPDAAGRTAAE
+38 SQTDAAGRSAAE

-73 WALLYLDPNCE
+73 WALLFLDPNCE

-89 PAVELCALIGSPYA
+89 PAVDLCALIGSPYA

-108 EARYQLHDAVQLQ
+108 QARYQLHDDIQQQLAS
-121 LNNSPYYLVRYTLHT
+121 SPNYLIRYTLHSP
-136 NKGALGVLEL
+136 KGTLGLLEI
-146 GEGYKQHN
+146 GEAYKQHN

-159 GYLMVVDG
+159 GYFLIVDG
-167 LFDDS
+167 LVTESETATDS
-172 EQQFGPDLETQNSR
+172 DLETRNLR

-194 QRAQHEQL
+194 QRAQRDQFA
-202 LHLERVRAQQ
+202 HLERVRAQQ
-212 GLILRLARHRYSTSN
+212 DLILRLTRHRYTTAN
-227 SLQEAAG
+227 TLLEAAK
-234 LITKSACEIYDIAC
+234 LITKSACDIYDVDHV
-248 ASIWNLVDQRLEPIA
+248 SIWNLTDKRLEPITD
-263 EYRRSTGEYL
+263 YRRESGDYQSRT
-273 LPEPI
+273 PI
-278 DASVFPSYLEA
+278 DISAYPTYLQA
-289 LHNSRAIDANDAQ
+289 LNTSRAIDASNIQ
-302 HDPRTRE
+302 TDPRTRE
-309 MADSFRPRDISA
+309 MAESLTPGEDKA
-321 ILDASIRI
+321 VLDASIRI
-329 DGQVVGVLCLEQT
+329 DGQVIGVLCLEQSGST
-342 GTPRE
+342 RE

-365 VISNH
+365 VINNH
-370 NRRTATSALHL
+370 NRRAATNALHL

-394 LVNCDGVVEYVNP
+394 LVNCNGVVEYVNP
-407 SFTAITQYTTEEVH
+407 SFTAITQYSSDEVSGH
-421 GQRLSELPALEN
+421 KLSELPALEN
-433 LNELLLDANSSLTKS
+433 LNQLLLEANSSLTNS

-527 ARDCDIPISLLLVDI
+527 ARDTDTPMSLLLVDI

-569 NSLNPSG
+569 NTLSPSDV
-576 ILARFASNEFAILL
+576 LARFASNEFAVLL
-590 DDTDLDAGQ
+590 DNTDQEAGQ
-599 QVASSVL
+599 ATASQVLA
-606 RTLDKPMFV
+606 TLDKPMFV

-621 VTASVGLACAP
+621 VTGSVGLACAP
-632 LHGHDPQTLM
+632 LHGRDPQTLM

-692 FYQPKLCLRTG
+692 FYQPKLCLLTG

-716 PERGMIRPDQ
+716 PEKGMIRPDQ

-746 QACRMSKE
+746 QSCRMSKD
-754 LTAAGFGRLQVAIN
+754 LTAAGFGNLQVAIN
-768 LSPKQFSDPELVA
+768 VSPKQFSDPELVS
-781 SIATI
+781 SIAAI
-786 LQEEN
+786 LREEA
-791 LDASLL
+791 LDPSLL

-861 DDQDDMEI
+861 DDEDDMEI

-880 KLKVVAEGIETAEQ
+880 KLKVVAEGIETAAQ

-909 LFDRPIPGEELVEK
+909 LFDRPIPGEELIEK
-923 LRRYPRGPL
+923 LKRYPRRPS

>member
-1 VLTCQPALHDATLL
+1 
-15 HATSNWACAH
+15 
-25 VRSVFLEASFFMK
+25 MK
-38 SQPDAAGRTAAE
+38 SQTDAAGRSAAE

-73 WALLYLDPNCE
+73 WALLFLDPNCE
-84 KQFGL
+84 RQFGL
-89 PAVELCALIGSPYA
+89 AAVDLCALIGSPYA

-108 EARYQLHDAVQLQ
+108 EARYQLHDDIQLQ
-121 LNNSPYYLVRYTLHT
+121 LASSPNYLIRYTLHSP
-136 NKGALGVLEL
+136 KGPLGLLEI
-146 GEGYKQHN
+146 GEAYKQHN

-159 GYLMVVDG
+159 GYFLIVEG
-167 LFDDS
+167 LVTTGEPVTDS
-172 EQQFGPDLETQNSR
+172 DLETRNLR

-194 QRAQHEQL
+194 QRAQRDQFA
-202 LHLERVRAQQ
+202 HLERVRAQQ
-212 GLILRLARHRYSTSN
+212 DLILRLTRHRYTTAN
-227 SLQEAAG
+227 TLLEAAE
-234 LITKSACEIYDIAC
+234 LITKSACDIYDVDHV
-248 ASIWNLVDQRLEPIA
+248 SIWNLNDKRLEPITDYSR
-263 EYRRSTGEYL
+263 ETGDYQSRTPVDISPYPTYL
-273 LPEPI
+273 Q
-278 DASVFPSYLEA
+278 A
-289 LHNSRAIDANDAQ
+289 LNTSRAIDASNIQ
-302 HDPRTRE
+302 TDPRTCE
-309 MADSFRPRDISA
+309 MAKSLNPGETRA
-321 ILDASIRI
+321 VLDASIRI
-329 DGQVVGVLCLEQT
+329 DGQVIGVLCLEESGST
-342 GTPRE
+342 RE

-365 VISNH
+365 VINNH
-370 NRRTATSALHL
+370 NRRAATNALHL

-394 LVNCDGVVEYVNP
+394 LVNCNGVVEYVNP
-407 SFTAITQYTTEEVH
+407 SFTAITQYSSEEVSGH
-421 GQRLSELPALEN
+421 KLSELPALEN
-433 LNELLLDANSSLTKS
+433 LNQLLLEANSSLTNS

-527 ARDCDIPISLLLVDI
+527 ARDTDTPMSLLLVDI

-569 NSLNPSG
+569 NTLSPSD
-576 ILARFASNEFAILL
+576 ILARFASNEFAVLI
-590 DDTDLDAGQ
+590 DNTDQEAGHATAT
-599 QVASSVL
+599 QVLA
-606 RTLDKPMFV
+606 TLDKPMFV

-621 VTASVGLACAP
+621 VTGSVGPACAP
-632 LHGHDPQTLM
+632 LHGRDPQTLM

-692 FYQPKLCLRTG
+692 FYQPKLCLLTG

-716 PERGMIRPDQ
+716 PEKGMIRPDQ

-746 QACRMSKE
+746 QSCRMSKD
-754 LTAAGFGRLQVAIN
+754 LTAAGFGNLQVAIN
-768 LSPKQFSDPELVA
+768 VSPKQFSDPELVS
-781 SIATI
+781 SIAAI
-786 LQEEN
+786 LKEEE
-791 LDASLL
+791 LDPSLL

-847 DVIKIDRSFIRDIP
+847 DVLKIDRSFIRDIP
-861 DDQDDMEI
+861 DDEDDMEI

-880 KLKVVAEGIETAEQ
+880 KLKVVAEGIETAAQ

-909 LFDRPIPGEELVEK
+909 LFDRPIPGQELIEK
-923 LRRYPRGPL
+923 LKRYPRRPS

>member
-1 VLTCQPALHDATLL
+1 
-15 HATSNWACAH
+15 
-25 VRSVFLEASFFMK
+25 MK
-38 SQPDAAGRTAAE
+38 SQPDAASRMVAE

-65 FERLNEAN
+65 FERLNEPS
-73 WALLYLDPNCE
+73 WALLFLDPNCE
-84 KQFGL
+84 RQFGL
-89 PAVELCALIGSPYA
+89 PAVELCALVGSPYA

-108 EARYQLHDAVQLQ
+108 EARYQLHDAVQQQ
-121 LNNSPYYLVRYTLHT
+121 LTESTHYLIRYTLHT
-136 NKGALGVLEL
+136 ASGSLSLLEL
-146 GEGYKQHN
+146 GEAYKQHN

-159 GYLMVVDG
+159 GYLLVIDG
-167 LFDDS
+167 LFEDD
-172 EQQFGPDLETQNSR
+172 PLLPALDLETQNSR

-194 QRAQHEQL
+194 QRAQQEQL
-202 LHLERVRAQQ
+202 LHLDRVRAQQ
-212 GLILRLARHRYSTSN
+212 DLILLLTRQRYSSN
-227 SLQEAAG
+227 DSLREAAE
-234 LITKSACEIYDIAC
+234 LITRSACDIYEIDC
-248 ASIWNLVDQRLEPIA
+248 ASLWHLEGSMLVPISA
-263 EYRRSTGEYL
+263 YHRTKQEYL
-273 LPEPI
+273 LPQPI
-278 DASVFPSYLEA
+278 DVSVFPDYLDA
-289 LHNSRAIDANDAQ
+289 LHTGRAIDAHNAMR
-302 HDPRTRE
+302 DPRTRE
-309 MADSFRPRDISA
+309 MAESLRPRDVNA
-321 ILDASIRI
+321 MLDASIRV

-342 GTPRE
+342 GATRA

-370 NRRTATSALHL
+370 NRRAATSALHL

-407 SFTAITQYTTEEVH
+407 SFTAITQYSTEEVH

-433 LNELLLDANSSLTKS
+433 LSELLFDAPSALAKS

-488 EDITQSKLAQ
+488 EDITQTKLAQ

-527 ARDCDIPISLLLVDI
+527 ARDSDAPISLLLVDI

-569 NSLNPSG
+569 NSLIPSG
-576 ILARFASNEFAILL
+576 SLARFASNEFAVLL
-590 DDTDLDAGQ
+590 DNSDLSVGQ
-599 QVASSVL
+599 QVANQL
-606 RTLDKPMFV
+606 LATLDKPMFV

-621 VTASVGLACAP
+621 VTGSVGLACAP
-632 LHGHDPQTLM
+632 LHGRDPQTLM
-642 KNAGLAL
+642 RNAGLAL

-686 QNELEV
+686 QNELDV
-692 FYQPKLCLRTG
+692 FYQPKLCLRSG
-703 RLLGMEALLRWNH
+703 RLLGMEALLRWDH
-716 PERGMIRPDQ
+716 PEKGMIRPDQ

-754 LTAAGFGRLQVAIN
+754 LTAAGLGNLQVAIN
-768 LSPKQFSDPELVA
+768 LSPKQFSDPDLVA
-781 SIATI
+781 SIANI
-786 LQEEN
+786 LKEEA
-791 LDASLL
+791 LPAQLL

-812 TRQQLDSLKKLGL
+812 THLQLDQLKRLGL
-825 SLAMDDFGT
+825 TLAMDDFGT
-834 GYSSF
+834 GYSSL

-847 DVIKIDRSFIRDIP
+847 DIIKIDRSFIHEIP
-861 DDQDDMEI
+861 DNQDDMEI

-894 LAFLRRHRC
+894 LSFLRRHRC

-909 LFDRPIPGEELVEK
+909 LFDRPIPGNELIEK
-923 LRRYPRGPL
+923 LKRYPRGPI

>member
-1 VLTCQPALHDATLL
+1 
-15 HATSNWACAH
+15 
-25 VRSVFLEASFFMK
+25 MK
-38 SQPDAAGRTAAE
+38 SQPDVARLAAE

-65 FERLNEAN
+65 FERLNEAS

-84 KQFGL
+84 RQFGL
-89 PAVELCALIGSPYA
+89 PAVELCALIGTPYA

-108 EARYQLHDAVQLQ
+108 QARYQLHDTIQQQLTQ
-121 LNNSPYYLVRYTLHT
+121 SAHYLVRYTLHT
-136 NKGALGVLEL
+136 SDGPLSVLEM
-146 GEGYKQHN
+146 GEAYKQHN

-167 LFDDS
+167 LFS
-172 EQQFGPDLETQNSR
+172 EIPAPTAELESQNTR

-194 QRAQHEQL
+194 QHAQQVQL
-202 LHLERVRAQQ
+202 QHLERVRAQQ
-212 GLILRLARHRYSTSN
+212 ELILLLARQRYTTNN
-227 SLQEAAG
+227 SLQEAAE
-234 LITKSACEIYDIAC
+234 LITRSACDIYQIDC
-248 ASIWNLVDQRLEPIA
+248 ASIWNLEEQRLVPISAYNRADQRHH
-263 EYRRSTGEYL
+263 

-278 DASVFPSYLEA
+278 DASGFPDYLEA
-289 LHNSRAIDANDAQ
+289 LQTSRAIDATNAMR
-302 HDPRTRE
+302 DPRTRE
-309 MADSFRPRDISA
+309 MADSLRAKNIYA
-321 ILDASIRI
+321 MLDASIRV
-329 DGQVVGVLCLEQT
+329 DGHVVGVLCLEQ
-342 GTPRE
+342 GGSVRA
-347 WQSDEIAFAGE
+347 WQADEIAFAGE

-365 VISNH
+365 VINNH

-407 SFTAITQYTTEEVH
+407 SFTAITQYSAEEVH
-421 GQRLSELPALEN
+421 GHRLAHLPALEN
-433 LNELLLDANSSLTKS
+433 LSELLFDAPSSLAKS

-488 EDITQSKLAQ
+488 EDITQTKLAQ

-527 ARDCDIPISLLLVDI
+527 ARDSDTPISLLLVDI

-569 NSLNPSG
+569 NSLSAG
-576 ILARFASNEFAILL
+576 GSLARFASNEFAVLL
-590 DDTDLDAGQ
+590 DDTDQESGQ
-599 QVASSVL
+599 QVASQL
-606 RTLDKPMFV
+606 LATLDKPMFV

-621 VTASVGLACAP
+621 VTGSVGLACAP
-632 LHGHDPQTLM
+632 LHGRDPQTLM
-642 KNAGLAL
+642 RNAGLAL

-686 QNELEV
+686 QNELDV
-692 FYQPKLCLRTG
+692 FYQPKLCLRSG

-716 PERGMIRPDQ
+716 PEKGMIRPDQ

-746 QACRMSKE
+746 QSCRMSKQ
-754 LTAAGFGRLQVAIN
+754 LSAAGMGNLQVAIN
-768 LSPKQFSDPELVA
+768 LSPKQFSDPDLVA

-786 LQEEN
+786 LAEEG
-791 LDASLL
+791 LPADLL

-812 TRQQLDSLKKLGL
+812 TRLQLDQLKSLGL
-825 SLAMDDFGT
+825 TLAMDDFGT
-834 GYSSF
+834 GYSSL

-847 DVIKIDRSFIRDIP
+847 DIIKIDRSFIHEIP
-861 DDQDDMEI
+861 DNQDDMEI

-909 LFDRPIPGEELVEK
+909 LFDRPIPGSELMEK
-923 LRRYPRGPL
+923 LRRYPRGPI

>member
-1 VLTCQPALHDATLL
+1 
-15 HATSNWACAH
+15 
-25 VRSVFLEASFFMK
+25 M
-38 SQPDAAGRTAAE
+38 
-50 VVTQLPVPSRLGMLR
+50 
-65 FERLNEAN
+65 
-73 WALLYLDPNCE
+73 
-84 KQFGL
+84 
-89 PAVELCALIGSPYA
+89 
-103 SLMEP
+103 
-108 EARYQLHDAVQLQ
+108 
-121 LNNSPYYLVRYTLHT
+121 
-136 NKGALGVLEL
+136 
-146 GEGYKQHN
+146 
-154 RHLLR
+154 
-159 GYLMVVDG
+159 
-167 LFDDS
+167 
-172 EQQFGPDLETQNSR
+172 
-186 LQIALELN
+186 
-194 QRAQHEQL
+194 
-202 LHLERVRAQQ
+202 
-212 GLILRLARHRYSTSN
+212 
-227 SLQEAAG
+227 
-234 LITKSACEIYDIAC
+234 
-248 ASIWNLVDQRLEPIA
+248 
-263 EYRRSTGEYL
+263 
-273 LPEPI
+273 
-278 DASVFPSYLEA
+278 
-289 LHNSRAIDANDAQ
+289 
-302 HDPRTRE
+302 
-309 MADSFRPRDISA
+309 
-321 ILDASIRI
+321 
-329 DGQVVGVLCLEQT
+329 
-342 GTPRE
+342 
-347 WQSDEIAFAGE
+347 
-358 LADQFAQ
+358 
-365 VISNH
+365 
-370 NRRTATSALHL
+370 HL

-394 LVNCDGVVEYVNP
+394 LVNCNGVVEYVNP
-407 SFTAITQYTTEEVH
+407 SFTAITQSSSDEVS
-421 GQRLSELPALEN
+421 GRKLSELPALEN
-433 LNELLLDANSSLTKS
+433 LNQLLLEANSSLTNS

-527 ARDCDIPISLLLVDI
+527 ARDTDTPMSLLLVDI

-569 NSLNPSG
+569 NTLSPSDV
-576 ILARFASNEFAILL
+576 LARFASNEFAVLL
-590 DDTDLDAGQ
+590 DNTGQEAGQ
-599 QVASSVL
+599 AIASQVLA
-606 RTLDKPMFV
+606 TLDKPMFV

-621 VTASVGLACAP
+621 VTGSVGLACAP
-632 LHGHDPQTLM
+632 LHGRDPQTLM

-692 FYQPKLCLRTG
+692 FYQPKLCLLTG

-716 PERGMIRPDQ
+716 PEKGMIRPDQ

-746 QACRMSKE
+746 QSCRMSKD
-754 LTAAGFGRLQVAIN
+754 LTAAGFGHLQVAIN
-768 LSPKQFSDPELVA
+768 VSPKQFSDPELVSSIA
-781 SIATI
+781 SI
-786 LQEEN
+786 LKEEE
-791 LDASLL
+791 LDPSLL

-861 DDQDDMEI
+861 DDEDDMEI

-880 KLKVVAEGIETAEQ
+880 KLKVVAEGIETAAQ

-909 LFDRPIPGEELVEK
+909 LFDRPIPGEELIEK
-923 LRRYPRGPL
+923 LKRYTRRPL

>member
-1 VLTCQPALHDATLL
+1 
-15 HATSNWACAH
+15 
-25 VRSVFLEASFFMK
+25 MK
-38 SQPDAAGRTAAE
+38 SQPDAASRMVAE

-65 FERLNEAN
+65 FERLNEPS
-73 WALLYLDPNCE
+73 WALLFLDPNCE
-84 KQFGL
+84 RQFGL
-89 PAVELCALIGSPYA
+89 PAMELCALVGSPYA

-108 EARYQLHDAVQLQ
+108 EARYQLHDAIQQQLSE
-121 LNNSPYYLVRYTLHT
+121 NSHYLIRYTLHT
-136 NKGALGVLEL
+136 ATGSLNLLEM
-146 GEGYKQHN
+146 GEPFKQHN

-159 GYLMVVDG
+159 GYLLVIDG
-167 LFDDS
+167 LFEDD
-172 EQQFGPDLETQNSR
+172 PLLPVLDLETQNSR
-186 LQIALELN
+186 LQIALDLN
-194 QRAQHEQL
+194 QRAQQEQL
-202 LHLERVRAQQ
+202 QHLERARAQQ
-212 GLILRLARHRYSTSN
+212 DLILLLTRQRYSSNN
-227 SLQEAAG
+227 SLQEAAK
-234 LITKSACEIYDIAC
+234 LITRSACDIYEINC
-248 ASIWNLVDQRLEPIA
+248 ASLWHLEGSMLVPISA
-263 EYRRSTGEYL
+263 YHRASKEYL
-273 LPEPI
+273 LPASI
-278 DASVFPSYLEA
+278 DVSNFPDYLEA
-289 LHNSRAIDANDAQ
+289 LHTGRAIDAHNAI
-302 HDPRTRE
+302 HDPRTRDIAE
-309 MADSFRPRDISA
+309 SLRPRNVNA
-321 ILDASIRI
+321 MLDASIRV

-342 GTPRE
+342 GASRA

-407 SFTAITQYTTEEVH
+407 SFTAITQYSTEEVH

-433 LNELLLDANSSLTKS
+433 LSELLFDAPSALAKS

-488 EDITQSKLAQ
+488 EDITQTKLAQ

-527 ARDCDIPISLLLVDI
+527 ARDTDTPISLLLVDI

-569 NSLNPSG
+569 NSLIPSG
-576 ILARFASNEFAILL
+576 SLARFASNEFAVLL
-590 DDTDLDAGQ
+590 DNSDLSVGQ
-599 QVASSVL
+599 QVANQL
-606 RTLDKPMFV
+606 LATLDKPMFV

-621 VTASVGLACAP
+621 VTGSVGLACAP
-632 LHGHDPQTLM
+632 LHGRDPQTLM
-642 KNAGLAL
+642 RNAGLAL

-686 QNELEV
+686 QNELDV
-692 FYQPKLCLRTG
+692 FYQPKLCLRSG

-716 PERGMIRPDQ
+716 PEKGMIRPDQ

-735 LIIPIGKWVAR
+735 LIIPIGKWIAR
-746 QACRMSKE
+746 QACRKSKE
-754 LTAAGFGRLQVAIN
+754 LTAAGLGNLQVAIN
-768 LSPKQFSDPELVA
+768 LSPKQFSDPDLVA
-781 SIATI
+781 SIANI
-786 LQEEN
+786 LKEEA
-791 LDASLL
+791 LPAHLL

-812 TRQQLDSLKKLGL
+812 THLQLDQLKRLGL
-825 SLAMDDFGT
+825 TLAMDDFGT
-834 GYSSF
+834 GYSSL

-847 DVIKIDRSFIRDIP
+847 DIIKIDRSFIHEIP
-861 DDQDDMEI
+861 DNQDDMEI

-880 KLKVVAEGIETAEQ
+880 KIQVVAEGIETAQQ

-909 LFDRPIPGEELVEK
+909 LFDKPIPGSELIEK
-923 LRRYPRGPL
+923 LKRYPRGPI

>member
-1 VLTCQPALHDATLL
+1 
-15 HATSNWACAH
+15 
-25 VRSVFLEASFFMK
+25 MK
-38 SQPDAAGRTAAE
+38 SQPDVARMAAE

-65 FERLNEAN
+65 FERLNEAS
-73 WALLYLDPNCE
+73 WAMLYLDPNCE
-84 KQFGL
+84 RQFGW
-89 PAVELCALIGSPYA
+89 PAVELCALIGTPYA

-108 EARYQLHDAVQLQ
+108 QVRYQLHDAIQQQLTQ
-121 LNNSPYYLVRYTLHT
+121 SPHYLVRYTLHT
-136 NKGALGVLEL
+136 SDGPLSLLEM
-146 GEGYKQHN
+146 GEAYKQHN

-159 GYLMVVDG
+159 GYLTVVDG
-167 LFDDS
+167 LFS
-172 EQQFGPDLETQNSR
+172 ETTAPAPTADLENQNSR

-194 QRAQHEQL
+194 QRAQQEQL

-212 GLILRLARHRYSTSN
+212 ELILLLARQRYTMPN
-227 SLQEAAG
+227 SLQEAAE
-234 LITKSACEIYDIAC
+234 LITRSACDIYQIDC
-248 ASIWNLVDQRLEPIA
+248 ASIWNLEDQRLVPISA
-263 EYRRSTGEYL
+263 YHRADQQHH
-273 LPEPI
+273 LPDAI
-278 DASVFPSYLEA
+278 DASDFPDYLEA
-289 LHNSRAIDANDAQ
+289 LHSSRAIDATHALR
-302 HDPRTRE
+302 DPRTRE
-309 MADSFRPRDISA
+309 MAESLRAKDIHA
-321 ILDASIRI
+321 MLDASIRV
-329 DGQVVGVLCLEQT
+329 DGQVVGVLCLEQR
-342 GTPRE
+342 GSSRA

-365 VISNH
+365 VINNH

-407 SFTAITQYTTEEVH
+407 SFTAITQYSAEEVH
-421 GQRLSELPALEN
+421 GHRLAQLPALEN
-433 LNELLLDANSSLTKS
+433 LSELLFDAPSALAKS

-488 EDITQSKLAQ
+488 EDITQTKLAQ

-527 ARDCDIPISLLLVDI
+527 ARDSDSPISLLLVDI

-569 NSLNPSG
+569 NSLSTG
-576 ILARFASNEFAILL
+576 GSLARFASNEFAVLL
-590 DDTDLDAGQ
+590 DDADLETGQ
-599 QVASSVL
+599 QVACQL
-606 RTLDKPMFV
+606 LATLDKPMFV

-621 VTASVGLACAP
+621 VTGSVGLACAP
-632 LHGHDPQTLM
+632 LHGRDPQTLM
-642 KNAGLAL
+642 RNAGLAL

-686 QNELEV
+686 QNELDV
-692 FYQPKLCLRTG
+692 FYQPKLCLRSG

-716 PERGMIRPDQ
+716 PEKGMIRPDQ

-735 LIIPIGKWVAR
+735 LIIPIGKWIAR
-746 QACRMSKE
+746 QACRMSRQ
-754 LTAAGFGRLQVAIN
+754 LSAAGMGNLQVAIN
-768 LSPKQFSDPELVA
+768 LSPKQFSDPDLVA

-786 LQEEN
+786 LKEEQLPAN
-791 LDASLL
+791 LL

-812 TRQQLDSLKKLGL
+812 TRLQLDQLKSFGL
-825 SLAMDDFGT
+825 TLAMDDFGT
-834 GYSSF
+834 GYSSL

-847 DVIKIDRSFIRDIP
+847 DIIKIDRSFIHEIP
-861 DDQDDMEI
+861 DNQDDMEI

-909 LFDRPIPGEELVEK
+909 LFDRPIPGAELLEK
-923 LRRYPRGPL
+923 LKRYPRGPI

>member
-1 VLTCQPALHDATLL
+1 
-15 HATSNWACAH
+15 
-25 VRSVFLEASFFMK
+25 MK
-38 SQPDAAGRTAAE
+38 SQPDVARMATE

-65 FERLNEAN
+65 FERLNEAS

-84 KQFGL
+84 RQFGL
-89 PAVELCALIGSPYA
+89 PAVELCALLGTPYA

-108 EARYQLHDAVQLQ
+108 QARYQLHDAIQQQL
-121 LNNSPYYLVRYTLHT
+121 SHSAHYLVRYTLHT
-136 NKGALGVLEL
+136 SDGPLSLLEM
-146 GEGYKQHN
+146 GEAYKQHN

-159 GYLMVVDG
+159 GYLLVVDG
-167 LFDDS
+167 LFS
-172 EQQFGPDLETQNSR
+172 ELPVTVPTADLENQNSR

-194 QRAQHEQL
+194 QRAQQEQL
-202 LHLERVRAQQ
+202 QHLERVRAQQ
-212 GLILRLARHRYSTSN
+212 ELILLLARQRYTTPN
-227 SLQEAAG
+227 SLQEAAE
-234 LITKSACEIYDIAC
+234 LITRSACDIYQIDR
-248 ASIWNLVDQRLEPIA
+248 ASIWNLDGQHLVPISAYLRADQRH
-263 EYRRSTGEYL
+263 Y
-273 LPEPI
+273 LPEAI
-278 DASVFPSYLEA
+278 DASCFPDYLEA
-289 LHNSRAIDANDAQ
+289 LHSSRAIDATHAVQ
-302 HDPRTRE
+302 DPRTRE
-309 MADSFRPRDISA
+309 MAESLIAKDVHA
-321 ILDASIRI
+321 MLDASIRV
-329 DGQVVGVLCLEQT
+329 DGQVVGVLCLEQS
-342 GTPRE
+342 GSSRA

-365 VISNH
+365 VINNH

-407 SFTAITQYTTEEVH
+407 SFTAITQYSAEEVH
-421 GQRLSELPALEN
+421 GHRLAQLPALEN
-433 LNELLLDANSSLTKS
+433 LSELLFDAPSVLAKS

-488 EDITQSKLAQ
+488 EDITQTKLAQ

-527 ARDCDIPISLLLVDI
+527 ARDSDSPISLLLVDI

-569 NSLNPSG
+569 NSLSSG
-576 ILARFASNEFAILL
+576 GSLARFASNEFAVLL
-590 DDTDLDAGQ
+590 DDADMETGQ
-599 QVASSVL
+599 QVASQL
-606 RTLDKPMFV
+606 LATLDKPMFV

-621 VTASVGLACAP
+621 VTGSVGLACAP
-632 LHGHDPQTLM
+632 LHGRDPQTLM
-642 KNAGLAL
+642 RNAGLAL

-686 QNELEV
+686 QNELDV
-692 FYQPKLCLRTG
+692 FYQPKLCLRSG

-716 PERGMIRPDQ
+716 PEKGMIRPDQ

-746 QACRMSKE
+746 QACRMSRR
-754 LTAAGFGRLQVAIN
+754 LTAAGLGNLQVAIN
-768 LSPKQFSDPELVA
+768 LSPKQFSDPDLVA

-786 LQEEN
+786 LKEEQLPAN
-791 LDASLL
+791 LL

-812 TRQQLDSLKKLGL
+812 TRQQLDQLKSFGL
-825 SLAMDDFGT
+825 TLAMDDFGT
-834 GYSSF
+834 GYSSL

-847 DVIKIDRSFIRDIP
+847 DIIKIDRSFIHEIP
-861 DDQDDMEI
+861 DNQDDMEI

-909 LFDRPIPGEELVEK
+909 LFDRPIPGAELQEK
-923 LRRYPRGPL
+923 LKRYPRGPI